1 MKDLVSIIIP
11 TYNRA
16 YIIEETLNSVLAQ
29 TYENWECIIVDDG
42 STDNTDE
49 LIQDYMDKDSRF
61 IYYRRP
67 DSHLSGSSAMRN
79 YGFKKSKGKYI
90 NWLDSDDLMV
100 SDKLEKQLKVL
111 KASKK
116 CVVCFSKALVFNKK
130 ETYAKKSKEFGELD
144 LFKDHVT
151 RQVDIGTIQP
161 LWRHS
166 FLEGY
171 GLYDENIVVGEDY
184 EFYVRIF
191 EVVGSDYCFV
201 SEVMVYVRNDS
212 AGRLTEL
219 KYDKNEVERNLRA
232 YHKVY
237 QYLSKK
243 NDEGLY
249 IYSINDLLRRFLPTV
264 RQGDVETT
272 IKNIRK
278 MKETIF
284 RDKWKY
290 RIYFTKIILLSQFLK
305 MTRGRGYDK
314 LKKFYFLK

>member
-16 YIIEETLNSVLAQ
+16 SIIGETLNSVLAQ

-42 STDNTDE
+42 STDNTYE
-49 LIQDYMDKDSRF
+49 LIQDYIDKDSRF
-61 IYYRRP
+61 RYYRSP
-67 DSHLSGSSAMRN
+67 DSHLSGASGARN
-79 YGFKKSKGKYI
+79 YGFKKSKGEYI

-100 SDKLEKQLKVL
+100 SDKLEKQINVL
-111 KASKK
+111 NESKN
-116 CVVCFSKALVFNKK
+116 CVVCFCKALIFNKN
-130 ETYAKKSKEFGELD
+130 ETYAKKSKEFGVLD
-144 LFKDHVT
+144 LYKDHVT
-151 RQVDIGTIQP
+151 RQVDIGTNQP

-166 FLEGY
+166 FLEVHP
-171 GLYDENIVVGEDY
+171 LYDENIVVGEDY

-191 EVVGSDYCFV
+191 NAVGSDYCFV
-201 SEVMVYVRNDS
+201 PEVMVYIRNDS
-212 AGRLTEL
+212 TGRLTEL
-219 KYDKNEVERNLRA
+219 KYDKNKKDRNLMA

-249 IYSINDLLRRFLPTV
+249 IYSINDLIRRFLSTA
-264 RQGDVETT
+264 RQGDVKTT

-284 RDKWKY
+284 HEKWKY
-290 RIYFTKIILLSQFLK
+290 KFFFTKIILLSYFLK
-305 MTRGRGYDK
+305 LTHGKGYDK
-314 LKKFYFLK
+314 LKKFYFFK

>member
-16 YIIEETLNSVLAQ
+16 SIIGETLSSVLAQ

-61 IYYRRP
+61 RYYRSP
-67 DSHLSGSSAMRN
+67 YSQLSGASGARN
-79 YGFKKSKGKYI
+79 YGFKKSKGEYI
-90 NWLDSDDLMV
+90 NWLDSDDLMI
-100 SDKLEKQLKVL
+100 SHKLEKQLKVL
-111 KASKK
+111 SASEK
-116 CVVCFSKALVFNKK
+116 CVVCFSKALIFNKK

-144 LFKDHVT
+144 LYKDHVT
-151 RQVDIGTIQP
+151 RQVDIGTTQP
-161 LWRHS
+161 LWRRD
-166 FLEGY
+166 FLKNHP
-171 GLYDENIVVGEDY
+171 LYDENIILGEDY

-191 EVVGSDYCFV
+191 DVIGCDFCFIP
-201 SEVMVYVRNDS
+201 EVMVFVRNDS
-212 AGRLTEL
+212 DGRLTEL
-219 KYDKNEVERNLRA
+219 KYEQNKTERNLRA

-249 IYSINDLLRRFLPTV
+249 VFSLNDLLRRLLPTV
-264 RQGDVETT
+264 QQGDVETT
-272 IKNIRK
+272 IKNISK
-278 MKETIF
+278 MKETVF
-284 RDKWKY
+284 HDKSKY
-290 RIYFTKIILLSQFLK
+290 KFFFTKIILLSHLLK
-305 MTRGRGYDK
+305 FTRGRGYDK